1 MFERLVVKGCRTTT
15 GGYVVSG
22 SSTQYDEHG
31 NTMARDGDQATCGNC
46 KGLFQIRGSANTWL
60 DGGKAMVKDG
70 DWVLCPCRSNRVRAD
85 MSTTFYYSTG
95 GGGQTTTQT
104 AKQSIAESAPAA
116 VHDEQY
122 VLHDT
127 DSGQPLANTHYRIR
141 TSTGRVFNGVTD
153 AAGHTQRV
161 TTADAESLY
170 LEIVRNENA

>member
-70 DWVLCPCRSNRVRAD
+70 D
-85 MSTTFYYSTG
+85 
-95 GGGQTTTQT
+95 
-104 AKQSIAESAPAA
+104 
-116 VHDEQY
+116 
-122 VLHDT
+122 
-127 DSGQPLANTHYRIR
+127 
-141 TSTGRVFNGVTD
+141 
-153 AAGHTQRV
+153 
-161 TTADAESLY
+161 
-170 LEIVRNENA
+170 